1 MYLSLTDLPS
11 TPDSGHDYGL
21 ASQDS
26 AHQTVAPRQ
35 SYNAF
40 KAFVK
45 GADGEGGRADPRP
58 PRRQGS
64 TGR

>member
-26 AHQTVAPRQ
+26 EHQTVNPRP
-35 SYNAF
+35 SYDAF

-45 GADGEGGRADPRP
+45 KGAKNH
-58 PRRQGS
+58 S
-64 TGR
+64 TRWRHA